1 MPSVTGFIGV
11 TGVHVGTSWSLGCPL
26 SVVSATSPFC
36 RVAPPCAVCVSI
48 ANATLEVI
56 TIGGFLVSLLCF
68 LVLFIAFVGAVY
80 IYFLI
85 TNLFM
90 YKLVFDIG
98 KVCVCNGGLYFY
110 VGFIVTHGNFEC
122 LLRRLIPKLLLSL
135 LLIII
140 IITVTKENVSLAYR

>member
-1 MPSVTGFIGV
+1 M
-11 TGVHVGTSWSLGCPL
+11 
-26 SVVSATSPFC
+26 
-36 RVAPPCAVCVSI
+36 
-48 ANATLEVI
+48 
-56 TIGGFLVSLLCF
+56 SLLCF

-110 VGFIVTHGNFEC
+110 VGFIVTLGNFEC

-140 IITVTKENVSLAYR
+140 IITVIKENVSLAYR